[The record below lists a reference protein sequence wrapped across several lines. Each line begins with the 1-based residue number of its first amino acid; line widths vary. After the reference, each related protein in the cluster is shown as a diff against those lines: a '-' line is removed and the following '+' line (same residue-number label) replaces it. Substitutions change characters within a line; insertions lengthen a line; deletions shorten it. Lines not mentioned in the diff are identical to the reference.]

1 MAWLAMSRSS
11 TSSGSTSRIPRGG
24 AVGSLLA
31 TLLPRGHD
39 DLRLAGRPE
48 VVVEADDGRDEGW
61 RILAVNGPQPGD
73 DAFEAG
79 VDGLH
84 PIARRPAEQD
94 GQVAVELVLR
104 NDDLLDPIPVEIH
117 GQRHRLE
124 TEEFTPAAALGT
136 RLDQFD
142 FEVAASAHRGGRAK
156 RLLRLGGHAE
166 AILLVDEDEASHRL
180 PLAGDVRQGRPRRAE
195 RGRHAGRTVS
205 DELVALECVASRL
218 PLSEERLRAERLPP
232 QRLLEPAALGVD
244 DIQELRAVGVDLGR
258 FAAPGAYDERGQ

>member
-79 VDGLH
+79 VDCLH

-104 NDDLLDPIPVEIH
+104 NDDLLDPVPVEIH

-124 TEEFTPAAALGT
+124 IEEFAPAAALGA
-136 RLDQFD
+136 RLEQFD
-142 FEVAASAHRGGRAK
+142 LEVAAATHRRGRAK
-156 RLLRLGGHAE
+156 RLLRLGGHAQ
-166 AILLVDEDEASHRL
+166 AILLVDEDQASQRL
-180 PLAGDVRQGRPRRAE
+180 PLAGDARHRRPRRAE
-195 RGRHAGRTVS
+195 RRRHAHGTVS
-205 DELVALECVASRL
+205 NELVTLERVASRL
-218 PLSEERLRAERLPP
+218 PLPEERVRAERLPP
-232 QRLLEPAALGVD
+232 QRLLEPAALGV
-244 DIQELRAVGVDLGR
+244 EG
-258 FAAPGAYDERGQ
+258 